1 MNVEDF
7 LVSTIHDYE
16 NGGLKN
22 GEFLKKAHGI
32 YNSYANFSCSLP
44 SAEHPYLLGIVF
56 AGFAKYYAR
65 NINCYAS
72 IIENALFCFS
82 TVMKESESCSE
93 RQCAAIRMLLLI
105 DDNNEVMRGIA
116 HKFYQKN
123 YQELYGHPFAG
134 SQFISRVMGS
144 GTIETDILNILG
156 RYCIEKSDLLG
167 KHSSISSL
175 DMRRFN
181 DIKKGE
187 KYGYGGWS
195 LATVS
200 AERVFN
206 SFFEFIEEIIRTPY
220 DRRVTQLFYNGE

>member
-156 RYCIEKSDLLG
+156 RYCIEKSD
-167 KHSSISSL
+167 
-175 DMRRFN
+175 
-181 DIKKGE
+181 
-187 KYGYGGWS
+187 
-195 LATVS
+195 
-200 AERVFN
+200 
-206 SFFEFIEEIIRTPY
+206 
-220 DRRVTQLFYNGE
+220 

>member
-144 GTIETDILNILG
+144 GNRYIKYLRSIL
-156 RYCIEKSDLLG
+156 Y
-167 KHSSISSL
+167 
-175 DMRRFN
+175 
-181 DIKKGE
+181 
-187 KYGYGGWS
+187 
-195 LATVS
+195 
-200 AERVFN
+200 
-206 SFFEFIEEIIRTPY
+206 
-220 DRRVTQLFYNGE
+220 